1 MQACMLPETSS
12 AEPAVIVCI
21 VHLCH
26 LVALQDSP
34 IILLDEATSNL
45 DAESESAVRQAVEN
59 LVHGRTVLVI
69 AHRLSTVQVC
79 LPSVAG
85 SACVVQA

>member
-1 MQACMLPETSS
+1 MPKLLLCSASS
-12 AEPAVIVCI
+12 TFCE
-21 VHLCH
+21 

-69 AHRLSTVQVC
+69 AHRLSTVQVRPP
-79 LPSVAG
+79 LVAG
-85 SACVVQA
+85 GACAAQA